1 MTVQRMS
8 YQVMPFTLG
17 LIKLTTYPNIDQ
29 EMYPEFLDTVQELN
43 MNDLISLLKD
53 RLHFIKTGE
62 IDP

>member
-1 MTVQRMS
+1 
-8 YQVMPFTLG
+8 MPFTLG